1 MEYRKFGN
9 DYIVRIDRGEE
20 ILESLAK
27 VCNAEHILLGTLTGL
42 GAVGEVTL
50 GVFNRDIFAY
60 EKKDFVGDMEIAS
73 CSGNIS
79 TMDGQNYLHVHMTVG
94 NPMTGLCQGGH
105 LNRAVVSLTGEFH
118 IHAIQGEVDRKYSD
132 QVGLNLYRFL

>member
-27 VCNAEHILLGTLTGL
+27 VCKAEHILLGTLNGL

-60 EKKDFVGDMEIAS
+60 ERLFSNNLKSFQEEGKKSKDS
-73 CSGNIS
+73 
-79 TMDGQNYLHVHMTVG
+79 
-94 NPMTGLCQGGH
+94 H
-105 LNRAVVSLTGEFH
+105 LER
-118 IHAIQGEVDRKYSD
+118 RM
-132 QVGLNLYRFL
+132 